1 MSAVPWGVLEERLRE
16 AAGLLERWPPE
27 APEDLA
33 ALAAELRD
41 LIKAPRAAVADP
53 AAAGCLEELQALAA
67 RVLELARA
75 RQQEVVAG
83 LARVRRTRALA
94 APPRSGHAGG
104 HVDLSL

>member
-1 MSAVPWGVLEERLRE
+1 MPWGVLKERLRE

-53 AAAGCLEELQALAA
+53 AAAARLAELRELAA
-67 RVLELARA
+67 GVLEVARA
-75 RQQEVVAG
+75 RQQEAVAG

-94 APPRSGHAGG
+94 AVSRSGRAGG